1 MLFSPSTLQTGA
13 IRQYVAFFEKNY
25 LTLQATSRALF
36 LNSMMS
42 IEPEKL

>member
-1 MLFSPSTLQTGA
+1 MLFSPSTLQSGA
-13 IRQYVAFFEKNY
+13 IPQYVAFFEKNY
-25 LTLQATSRALF
+25 STLQATSRGL